1 MSSKTQH
8 TSVDIMAYAAS
19 NSLSESLWRL
29 SNSSPGL
36 QISAFAQIIFFPTV
50 ISESLSHSSR
60 SSVNNEYF
68 RKFPRCPTQNCFLH
82 ILSWGCFLPLLLHL
96 FQCDILDVSYLLYLS
111 LGKFLKVTDDTFL
124 FLLSPLPS
132 IGQCRKTIFFNLQTL
147 LIFKDLILYSDR
159 VAFLFTTTH
168 HIRII
173 FRDISYNENYN
184 IVIIGTARFF
194 IAFT

>member
-1 MSSKTQH
+1 MSYSELFPPYTLMGLF
-8 TSVDIMAYAAS
+8 SAS
-19 NSLSESLWRL
+19 TIT
-29 SNSSPGL
+29 P
-36 QISAFAQIIFFPTV
+36 IPM
-50 ISESLSHSSR
+50 
-60 SSVNNEYF
+60 Y
-68 RKFPRCPTQNCFLH
+68 
-82 ILSWGCFLPLLLHL
+82 
-96 FQCDILDVSYLLYLS
+96 ILDVSYLLYLS

-147 LIFKDLILYSDR
+147 LIFNDLILYSDR